1 MKTRTLTALVLTLIC
16 IPVLLLSEY
25 VVYPIFIS
33 LLSVVAIWEIM
44 NCLGL
49 CKRLALLI
57 PAAAMAAAMPIITYF
72 MGNEKIGSVAVIC
85 FLLSFL
91 LMLYYFTL
99 AVAARGELK
108 FFDVAAACVLI
119 NYVVISFTALTALR
133 YVPAGAYTF
142 VLVFMGAWSCDTF
155 AYLFGSR
162 FGKHKLIPEI
172 SPKKTVEGSI
182 AGVVSAIFIFMLY
195 GLILDLA
202 TELSVN
208 YITLAVSG
216 LFVSVISQI
225 GDLIAS
231 LVKRERGIKDYGK
244 IFPGHGGVMDR
255 FDSILAVSMPLLLIC
270 LAFPPF
276 S

>member
-16 IPVLLLSEY
+16 VPILIFSEY

-33 LLSVVAIWEIM
+33 LLSLVAIFEIM

-49 CKRLALLI
+49 LKKYALTI
-57 PAAAMAAAMPIITYF
+57 PAALFAAAMPILTF
-72 MGNEKIGSVAVIC
+72 VFGNGKIFGTALIC
-85 FLLSFL
+85 FTASFV

-99 AVAARGELK
+99 AVFARGKLK
-108 FFDVAAACVLI
+108 FLSVAAAYVLTV
-119 NYVVISFTALTALR
+119 YVTVSFTALTALR
-133 YVPAGAYTF
+133 YVPAGLF
-142 VLVFMGAWSCDTF
+142 NFLLVFIGAWSCDTF
-155 AYLFGSR
+155 AYIFGSR

-182 AGVVSAIFIFMLY
+182 GGIASAMLIFAIY
-195 GLILDLA
+195 GLILDFA

-208 YITLAVSG
+208 YLTLLVSG
-216 LFVSVISQI
+216 FLITVIAQI

-231 LVKRERGIKDYGK
+231 LVKRECGIKDYGK
-244 IFPGHGGVMDR
+244 LFPGHGGVMDR
-255 FDSILAVSMPLLLIC
+255 FDSILAVSMPLLLLC
-270 LAFPPF
+270 LTYPPF

>member
-16 IPVLLLSEY
+16 VPILLLSEY
-25 VVYPIFIS
+25 VVYPLFIS
-33 LLSVVAIWEIM
+33 LLSVVAIFDIM

-49 CKRLALLI
+49 LKKYALTV
-57 PAAAMAAAMPIITYF
+57 PAAAFAAAMPLVAF
-72 MGNEKIGSVAVIC
+72 FLGNGNVVKTALIC
-85 FLLSFL
+85 FAVSFL
-91 LMLYYFTL
+91 LMIYFFTV
-99 AVAARGELK
+99 AVFARGSIK
-108 FFDVAAACVLI
+108 FFYISALLVLTI
-119 NYVVISFTALTALR
+119 YVTLSFTALAALR
-133 YVPAGAYTF
+133 YIPAGVFTF
-142 VLVFMGAWSCDTF
+142 VLVFIGAWSCDTF

-182 AGVVSAIFIFMLY
+182 AGVISATLIFAIY
-195 GLILDLA
+195 GLIIDLA

-208 YITLAVSG
+208 YISLLASG
-216 LFVSVISQI
+216 LLISLISQI

-231 LVKRERGIKDYGK
+231 LVKRECGIKDYGK

-255 FDSILAVSMPLLLIC
+255 FDSILAVSGPFLLIC
-270 LAFPPF
+270 LTFPPF

>member
-16 IPVLLLSEY
+16 IPILLLSDY

-33 LLSVVAIWEIM
+33 ILAVVAICEIM

-49 CKRLALLI
+49 LKKYALVI
-57 PAAAMAAAMPIITYF
+57 PACVFAAAMPLITYF
-72 MGNEKIGSVAVIC
+72 VGNSNVGRAAIVC
-85 FLLSFL
+85 FILSFL

-99 AVAARGELK
+99 AVLARGELK
-108 FFDVAAACVLI
+108 FFKIAAAYVLI
-119 NYVVISFTALTALR
+119 TYVIASFTALTALR
-133 YVPAGAYTF
+133 YVPAGIF
-142 VLVFMGAWSCDTF
+142 NFLLVFIGAWSCDTF

-182 AGVVSAIFIFMLY
+182 GGMLSAIVIFAVY
-195 GLILDLA
+195 GVILDLV

-208 YITLAVSG
+208 YISLLASG
-216 LFVSVISQI
+216 LIITFVSQI

-231 LVKRERGIKDYGK
+231 LVKRECGIKDYGK

-255 FDSILAVSMPLLLIC
+255 FDSILAVSVPILLVC
-270 LAFPPF
+270 LTYPPF